1 MNDIEKKLKKI
12 RLSGSLKSHVIKTQI
27 VEVVAQHLTK
37 TVPKLLGLRLDNELL
52 KVVCSCIETLV
63 DSRKTGLDKKELV
76 LLIWTSLYPDITE
89 QELKQVNIA
98 IDFLCSNK
106 LVKNLKRC
114 GRVWSFLFGSKNA

>member
-1 MNDIEKKLKKI
+1 MYTKWTTSRKRSRKSAS
-12 RLSGSLKSHVIKTQI
+12 RGLSRATSSK
-27 VEVVAQHLTK
+27 VAQHLTK

-76 LLIWTSLYPDITE
+76 LLIWSSLYPDITE
-89 QELKQVNIA
+89 QELKLVDVA

-106 LVKNLKRC
+106 LVVSLKKCRNIF
-114 GRVWSFLFGSKNA
+114 SFFSKNQGQ

>member
-12 RLSGSLKSHVIKTQI
+12 RLSGSLKSYVIKTQI
-27 VEVVAQHLTK
+27 VEVVGQHLTK

-63 DSRKTGLDKKELV
+63 DSRKTGLNKKELV

-89 QELKQVNIA
+89 QELKLVDIA

-106 LVKNLKRC
+106 LVVSLKSC

>member
-12 RLSGSLKSHVIKTQI
+12 RLSGSLKNHVIKSQI

-37 TVPKLLGLRLDNELL
+37 TVPKLLSLRLDSELL

-76 LLIWTSLYPDITE
+76 LLIWSSLYPDITE
-89 QELKQVNIA
+89 QELKLVDVA
-98 IDFLCSNK
+98 IDFLFSNK
-106 LVKNLKRC
+106 LVVSLKKW
-114 GRVWSFLFGSKNA
+114 GRVWSFFFGSKNA

>member
-76 LLIWTSLYPDITE
+76 LLIWTSLYPDISE
-89 QELKQVNIA
+89 QELKFVDIA

-106 LVKNLKRC
+106 LVVSLKRC
-114 GRVWSFLFGSKNA
+114 GRIWSFLFGSKNA